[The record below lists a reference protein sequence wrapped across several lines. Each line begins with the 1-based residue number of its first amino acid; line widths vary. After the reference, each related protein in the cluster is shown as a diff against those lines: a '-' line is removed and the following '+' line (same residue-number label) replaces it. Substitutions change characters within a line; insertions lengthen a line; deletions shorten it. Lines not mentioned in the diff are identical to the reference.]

1 MKLILT
7 IVCFLL
13 SVAYMWI
20 GVNVQLIWPDQPES
34 HFQAQE
40 LIYAFGSGV
49 FFSIAVFEFLL
60 LIKETK

>member
-1 MKLILT
+1 MKLVLM

-13 SVAYMWI
+13 SVAYMWV
-20 GVNVQLIWPDQPES
+20 GVNVRLIWPDQPES

-49 FFSIAVFEFLL
+49 FFLVAVFELLL
-60 LIKETK
+60 LIKENK